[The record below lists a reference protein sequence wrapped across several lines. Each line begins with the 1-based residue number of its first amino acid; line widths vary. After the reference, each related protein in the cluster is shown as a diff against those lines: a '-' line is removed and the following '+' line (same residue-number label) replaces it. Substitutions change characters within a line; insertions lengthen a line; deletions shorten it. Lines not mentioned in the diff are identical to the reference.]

1 MSTRNVRDPKFPYA
15 YACQR
20 LQDIVGNSRGKPRI
34 SMAEAAD
41 IRREFARV
49 LDIPDARLALRLA
62 AEHLKGQ
69 KED

>member
-1 MSTRNVRDPKFPYA
+1 MSTKDPKFPYA

-49 LDIPDARLALRLA
+49 LKIPDARLALRLA
-62 AEHLKGQ
+62 AEHLRN